1 MTSPNMH
8 TVRFYNPD
16 WLSDEDLKAGFVARG
31 ALFDQL
37 RDDLRRTPLQ
47 GTAQHYLLV
56 GVRGSGKT
64 SLLKRLAVA
73 IREED
78 DLGDHLI
85 ALSYPEELYEVKDL
99 ADFWLASCHALEE
112 ALDQSGQ
119 YKDADDLAEQLE
131 TATSKRFDNLHDD
144 TWLRLLKAFCSRLE
158 RRPVLLVDNL
168 DLVLRRIAKEG
179 RKTNVANPPAYW
191 ALREAL
197 SIEDA
202 PVLIGGSVRLSEP
215 FTDHDKAFYDFFV
228 PHRLGKLSLEDV
240 QLIFDHLAEVH
251 GDSGVKE
258 RIRKQPGRVR
268 ALYDMTGGNPR
279 ALNLIFELLRQGPGS
294 RAVDDFERLMDLT
307 TPYYKARFDDLADQ
321 AQVVMHAL
329 ALAKRNYTEHGFG
342 HTAAKIAAQTGL
354 DTRKVSAQLELL
366 VDQGVVEKSTV
377 EKGRVQ
383 YRVAEQLF
391 RLWLQM
397 RSTRRVRQQVV
408 GLAEFL
414 EALYDREEIEAML
427 QAELAT
433 ARPGSHHGRAML
445 YMMARDSM
453 SRPGDN
459 RFVQSCAASE
469 VLHGGRHGGPSFDES
484 FARGDLSPD
493 VHALFECKKALA
505 GCLPRLHRLRPD
517 APALVQALL
526 GALCLPMAEKQ
537 ASVERLADATTANDE
552 LDRVLPLLEAERRNL
567 LREGLTDAEV
577 DLFYELRS
585 QGRLSLE
592 HIEPEALELK
602 VDKDP
607 KSPLLLLVWKLLG
620 ACRIPLPTEDIARA
634 WLNWS
639 KIRWPN
645 APCAQWAAVTKS
657 MRLAKWFALAEEAL
671 DIAFSRGECARGWN
685 EKGNLL
691 DEDPSRRDEIRA
703 EAAYRKAMELDPT
716 DAWPWYNLGTL
727 LFDDP
732 ARHDEAEVAYRKA
745 IELDPTYAAPWN
757 NLGILLAKKPARH
770 DEAEAAYR
778 QAMVLDPTYAA
789 PWNNLGNLL
798 ADDPA
803 RHDEAEAA
811 YRKAIELDPTFAAP
825 WNNLGFLLA
834 EKTAR
839 HEEAEALYRRSLEFD
854 PTFAVAWNN
863 LGILLAGVPARIE
876 EAEAAFRKAMEL
888 DPTYAKPVNNLG
900 NLLSKEPTRRDEAEE
915 VYRSVMKL
923 DSTFAMPWFNLG
935 LLLSEDPARN
945 DEAEAAFCR
954 AIELDPMD
962 DDARYMLSKLQW
974 QRLLAPC
981 KDAVAKAD
989 WTTAREALAELT
1001 SDGRDFQEWLVRD
1014 EFVTDIVRVA
1024 LLAGNG
1030 AQLLE
1035 IMRDLGFVKIAAPLL
1050 YALDAAIKGNA
1061 DKLAAIEPE
1070 AREASQRIFQRLTA
1084 PAEPEE

>member
-131 TATSKRFDNLHDD
+131 TATSKGFDNLHDD

-342 HTAAKIAAQTGL
+342 HTAAEIAAQTGL

-366 VDQGVVEKSTV
+366 VDQGVVEKSTA

-414 EALYDREEIEAML
+414 EALYDQEEIEAIL
-427 QAELAT
+427 QAELAN

-445 YMMARDSM
+445 YMMVRDSL

-469 VLHGGRHGGPSFDES
+469 VLRGGRHGGPSFDES

-505 GCLPRLHRLRPD
+505 GCLPRLRRLRPD

-537 ASVERLADATTANDE
+537 ASVERLADRTTARDE
-552 LDRVLPLLEAERRNL
+552 LERVLPLLEAERRNL
-567 LREGLTDAEV
+567 LREGLTDEDV

-607 KSPLLLLVWKLLG
+607 ESPLLLLVWKLLG

-634 WLNWS
+634 WLDWG
-639 KIRWPN
+639 KARWPE
-645 APCAQWAAVTKS
+645 APCSQWAAITRS
-657 MRLAKWFALAEEAL
+657 MRRAKWFALAEEAL
-671 DIAFSRGECARGWN
+671 NIAFSRGDCARAWYERGALIYDDPARY
-685 EKGNLL
+685 EEAETAYRQAMEL
-691 DEDPSRRDEIRA
+691 DPSDAWSWNGLGILLSDDPARYDEA

-716 DAWPWYNLGTL
+716 DADY
-727 LFDDP
+727 
-732 ARHDEAEVAYRKA
+732 
-745 IELDPTYAAPWN
+745 WN
-757 NLGILLAKKPARH
+757 NLG
-770 DEAEAAYR
+770 Y
-778 QAMVLDPTYAA
+778 
-789 PWNNLGNLL
+789 LL

-811 YRKAIELDPTFAAP
+811 YRKAIELDPTYAAP
-825 WNNLGFLLA
+825 WNNLGNLLSDDP
-834 EKTAR
+834 AR
-839 HEEAEALYRRSLEFD
+839 HEEAEAVYRRSLEFD

-876 EAEAAFRKAMEL
+876 EAEAAYHKAIELDPTFASPWNNLGILLADDPTRHDEAEAAYRKAMEL
-888 DPTYAKPVNNLG
+888 DPTYASPWIMLG
-900 NLLSKEPTRRDEAEE
+900 NLLFNDTTRRDEVE
-915 VYRSVMKL
+915 VAYRKAMEL
-923 DSTFAMPWFNLG
+923 DPTYALPWYNLG
-935 LLLSEDPARN
+935 ILLAKDPASR
-945 DEAEAAFCR
+945 DEAEDAYR
-954 AIELDPMD
+954 QAIKLDPTNFG
-962 DDARYMLSKLQW
+962 ARFRLSQLQW

-981 KDAVAKAD
+981 KDAVANAD

-1014 EFVTDIVRVA
+1014 EFVEDIVRVA

-1035 IMRDLGFVKIAAPLL
+1035 IMRDLGFEKIAAPLL

-1070 AREASQRIFQRLTA
+1070 AREASQRLFQRLTA